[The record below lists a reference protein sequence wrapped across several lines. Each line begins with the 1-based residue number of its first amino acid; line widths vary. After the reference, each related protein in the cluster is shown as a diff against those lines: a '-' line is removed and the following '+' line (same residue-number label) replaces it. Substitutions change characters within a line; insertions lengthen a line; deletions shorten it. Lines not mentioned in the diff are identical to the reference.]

1 MQIYVKSEG
10 RAAIKCDKVSAQSL
24 QNIRKSMQNS
34 HQNASTTVWTQPS
47 TESQRRYYSKHAGER
62 RVFGWITTVLQTTHG
77 FLAFAAWT
85 AIYAWIFKMVP
96 FLLPLAPIL
105 SGATLIA
112 MHVLFRTT
120 WETYWY
126 DRLDNDPNTDSPVW
140 VPVLIILC
148 LLLAEVQGMQS
159 FLAGQVK
166 PVAERGTE
174 GITQEHT
181 TTLSAYEASYE
192 KEKADIEAIYRQKEA
207 AAGARFDRQIRSLV
221 DKVSDTPADRAAKK
235 RQVASLRAQR
245 DAALQPVLAAKAEAL
260 EQAYQ
265 RHSKYKSSEFQR
277 KTAIV
282 AAIDSSNMA
291 EQKRYHADMA
301 DTSTYSWAVS
311 VLLLLL
317 IGALSYRTVKIN
329 VESGILPTRNY
340 TVLDAHGSLPE
351 RIWTALSDAINRR
364 GLQLAVWLHRVL
376 SPREA
381 ITTFDG
387 TVVAKPG
394 EYNTPAGVLTV
405 PAHVVDDDH
414 TLRNKVALKIM
425 AELQKNPHLQITED
439 VINQQM
445 QLARTMNGTYASAPF
460 DTGKKA
466 EPAPAPAQPAQV
478 SPTPAPAAEIPY
490 HERLSDWRRRV
501 LNLLRQHDEDYRAGR
516 YAEAK
521 AINASF
527 SQPHNPIV
535 VEGNRLNL
543 EWAIVDGDFQVR
555 RRDRQHWTPLQNLS
569 AEALNAPPA
578 NADIAQND
586 DDLFK
591 QETELFKQTILPYT
605 DDAGKVIGVKYR
617 KEDGQWTTYD
627 YNLCKGQHGI
637 YLRRAAKEGSS
648 LANRVGLA
656 KWNYALSLFE
666 EGSVPSENLQ
676 AITL

>member
-1 MQIYVKSEG
+1 
-10 RAAIKCDKVSAQSL
+10 
-24 QNIRKSMQNS
+24 MQNS

-105 SGATLIA
+105 SGATLFA

-181 TTLSAYEASYE
+181 NTLSAYEASYE

-291 EQKRYHADMA
+291 EQQRYHADMA
-301 DTSTYSWAVS
+301 NTNTYSWAVS

-317 IGALSYRTVKIN
+317 ISALSYRTVKIN

-394 EYNTPAGVLTV
+394 EYNTPAGVLPPHVDDDQLARQKVAMKIMEEAKKNGLTITKDLLETELEKAKRMNGSYMTSEFGKKPEPSPAAGAAAMASEGRVHDASPTPDRGTTTV
-405 PAHVVDDDH
+405 PASHLV
-414 TLRNKVALKIM
+414 IM
-425 AELQKNPHLQITED
+425 PDGDPQI
-439 VINQQM
+439 Q
-445 QLARTMNGTYASAPF
+445 YW
-460 DTGKKA
+460 KKRVQNLIKQYDQA
-466 EPAPAPAQPAQV
+466 DEADKQ
-478 SPTPAPAAEIPY
+478 
-490 HERLSDWRRRV
+490 V
-501 LNLLRQHDEDYRAGR
+501 LNAYLFTDEH
-516 YAEAK
+516 
-521 AINASF
+521 S
-527 SQPHNPIV
+527 PIV
-535 VEGNRLNL
+535 IEGRRLKLQWGVSKDGQVVVRHLDRNHLVPL
-543 EWAIVDGDFQVR
+543 EKIS
-555 RRDRQHWTPLQNLS
+555 L
-569 AEALNAPPA
+569 EALLTPPS
-578 NADIAQND
+578 DLAQGQNE

-591 QETELFKQTILPYT
+591 QEVELFKQKFEPYT
-605 DDAGKVIGVKYR
+605 DSNGKVIGVKYL
-617 KEDGQWTTYD
+617 KQNGEWTAYD
-627 YNLCKGQHGI
+627 LNTCQAQQRI
-637 YLRRAAKEGSS
+637 YKAREAKEGASMTVR
-648 LANRVGLA
+648 LGLA

-666 EGSVPSENLQ
+666 EGSVATEKME